1 MASEAAVNTTTTT
14 ELTTEL
20 FTEGS
25 ADVTG
30 EKVGDYIMYRVTVW
44 VQLIILI
51 LGLIT
56 NPLILKTLR
65 NKQIGSKCRIYTL
78 FLYGYCTFST
88 ITIPVTL
95 GGFGN

>member
-14 ELTTEL
+14 ELI
-20 FTEGS
+20 TEGA

-30 EKVGDYIMYRVTVW
+30 EEVGDYITYRVTVW
-44 VQLIILI
+44 VQLIILV

-78 FLYGYCTFST
+78 FLYGYYTFST

>member
-14 ELTTEL
+14 ELI
-20 FTEGS
+20 TEGAS
-25 ADVTG
+25 DVTG

-78 FLYGYCTFST
+78 FLYGDCTFST

-95 GGFGN
+95 EGFGN

>member
-14 ELTTEL
+14 ELI
-20 FTEGS
+20 TEGD

-30 EKVGDYIMYRVTVW
+30 EKVGDYIRYRVTVW

-88 ITIPVTL
+88 ITTPVTS

>member
-14 ELTTEL
+14 ELI
-20 FTEGS
+20 TEGD

>member
-14 ELTTEL
+14 ELTTE
-20 FTEGS
+20 EA
-25 ADVTG
+25 ADVTAG